1 MPEIKKV
8 IQESRNQECN
18 DQLNSLVD
26 SLKSEGFNVEF
37 GNIGKRTTYA
47 LLSTEDGSKE
57 IVGYTFVRNLDYYK
71 ENVGKLKALQQ
82 AIARKKISEE
92 NSSIE

>member
-18 DQLNSLVD
+18 DQLDSLINN
-26 SLKSEGFNVEF
+26 LKSEGFNVEF

-47 LLSTEDGSKE
+47 LMYTDDGSRE
-57 IVGYTFVRNLDYYK
+57 IVGYTFVKNLEYYK

-92 NSSIE
+92 NPSGE